1 VNAKTK
7 LTPAQERMEKAVA
20 YLKHY
25 ISTYDRQYGYLDY
38 RDETLI
44 DDILYGLG
52 VALDERAHQFADG
65 FDRWKGKLREHLR
78 STDSRTK
85 EKP

>member
-1 VNAKTK
+1 MKTKVK

-20 YLKHY
+20 YLKDY
-25 ISTYDRQYGYLDY
+25 IGTYDRQYGYLDY

-52 VALDERAHQFADG
+52 VALGGDAHQFSNG
-65 FDRWKGKLREHLR
+65 FDKWKAKLREHLHVADR
-78 STDSRTK
+78 GRK
-85 EKP
+85 E